1 MAKNDNKTQMTEVKA
16 SNYLPT
22 IADEGQ
28 RADCITLDKMI
39 QEVTGRKPKMWGKEM
54 VGYGCYHYVGKSGRE
69 GDWFKTG
76 FAPRKNQLSIYCIG
90 GFDNHQGIL
99 DRLGKHKLGK
109 GCLYVKNLDVIDKEV
124 LKELLA
130 ANISLMD
137 QQYPEK

>member
-1 MAKNDNKTQMTEVKA
+1 MTRNDNKTQITEVQV
-16 SNYLPT
+16 SDYLKT
-22 IADEGQ
+22 IADDGQ
-28 RADCITLDKMI
+28 QKDCILIDKLI
-39 QEVTGRKPKMWGKEM
+39 QEVTGRKPKMWGKDI
-54 VGYGCYHYVGKSGRE
+54 VGYGSYHYVGKSGRE

-90 GFDNHQGIL
+90 GFDNHQEVL

-109 GCLYVKNLDVIDKEV
+109 GCLYIKNLETIDTEV

-137 QQYPEK
+137 KQYPE